1 LKVGDLVKKVII
13 WRCISIFVT
22 LLVMFIATG
31 DVKSATGITL
41 ALHILLVVCHYA
53 FEKFWEKF
61 HKSRWNV
68 SYGEN

>member
-1 LKVGDLVKKVII
+1 MKVSNLVKKVII

-22 LLVMFIATG
+22 LLLMYTTTG

-41 ALHILLVVCHYA
+41 VLHILLITCHYA

-61 HKSRWNV
+61 HEIS
-68 SYGEN
+68 

>member
-1 LKVGDLVKKVII
+1 VKVGDLVKKVVI

-41 ALHILLVVCHYA
+41 LLHVLMVACHYT
-53 FEKFWEKF
+53 FEKFWEKLYE
-61 HKSRWNV
+61 SR
-68 SYGEN
+68 